1 MHYRVI
7 IPRPVQKQLD
17 KLKGD
22 DRDRS
27 LKAILGLKTNPRP
40 RGCVKLKRYDNEYR
54 IRVGNY
60 RIRYEVDDRNGIVLL
75 LHFKNRKDA
84 YKT

>member
-1 MHYRVI
+1 MEYRVI

-27 LKAILGLKTNPRP
+27 LKSILGLKTNPRP
-40 RGCVKLKRYDNEYR
+40 HGCVKLKRYDNEYR

-60 RIRYEVDDRNGIVLL
+60 RIRYEVDDRNVTVLL
-75 LHFKNRKDA
+75 LHIKHRKDS

>member
-1 MHYRVI
+1 MEYQVVV
-7 IPRPVQKQLD
+7 PKPVQKQLD

-54 IRVGNY
+54 IRAGNY

-75 LHFKNRKDA
+75 LHLKHRKDA

>member
-1 MHYRVI
+1 MKYQVVV
-7 IPRPVQKQLD
+7 PKPVQKQLD

-22 DRDRS
+22 DWDRS

-40 RGCVKLKRYDNEYR
+40 HGCVKLKRYDNEYR
-54 IRVGNY
+54 IRAGNY
-60 RIRYEVDDRNGIVLL
+60 RIRYEVDDRKGIVLL
-75 LHFKNRKDA
+75 LHLKHRKDA

>member
-1 MHYRVI
+1 MKYQVVV
-7 IPRPVQKQLD
+7 PKPVQKQLD

-54 IRVGNY
+54 IRAGNY
-60 RIRYEVDDRNGIVLL
+60 RIRYEVDDHNGIVLL
-75 LHFKNRKDA
+75 LHLKHRKDA

>member
-1 MHYRVI
+1 MEYQVVV
-7 IPRPVQKQLD
+7 PKPVQKQLD

-40 RGCVKLKRYDNEYR
+40 RGCVKLKRYDNEDR
-54 IRVGNY
+54 IRAGNY

-75 LHFKNRKDA
+75 LHFKNRKDEA
-84 YKT
+84 SC